1 MKNSILDNKDKGN
14 NLITL
19 SELFSENH
27 FYRIPDY
34 QKDTHGIR
42 SLKNCGKIF

>member
-34 QKDTHGIR
+34 QRGYSWVKEFKV
-42 SLKNCGKIF
+42 LW